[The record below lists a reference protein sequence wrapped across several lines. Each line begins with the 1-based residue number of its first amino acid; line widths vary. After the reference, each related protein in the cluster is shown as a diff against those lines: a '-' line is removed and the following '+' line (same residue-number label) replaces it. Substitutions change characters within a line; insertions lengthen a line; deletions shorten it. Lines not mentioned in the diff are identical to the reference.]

1 MGIQALQPVR
11 PAVEA
16 LDDPVLLGR
25 SLGFFNWVFAHYFRV
40 EVIGLEQLP
49 AGASLLVSNHGGF
62 IPWDGA
68 MIHAAIWRAK
78 GRHPRFLVTSWA
90 FTVKGLGGFLRR
102 TGNVPASPET
112 AARLLAQGEIVGTF
126 PEGVDGVA
134 KPLWRRYQPERF
146 REGFARLALKQR
158 VPIVPISVVGSED
171 SYPIV
176 ANWAWLGRKLGGE
189 ALPITLFWPWL
200 GPLGLFPLPVKWIIR
215 IHAPVN
221 VPPLPASEG
230 FDTTTVSRVARQV
243 ERTIDEGV
251 QAARRWRHFLF
262 F

>member
-1 MGIQALQPVR
+1 MF
-11 PAVEA
+11 
-16 LDDPVLLGR
+16 D
-25 SLGFFNWVFAHYFRV
+25 HYFRV
-40 EVIGLEQLP
+40 EVVGLEHLP
-49 AGASLLVSNHGGF
+49 AGPSLLVSNHGGF

-68 MIHAAIWRAK
+68 MIHTAIWRAT

-90 FTVKGLGGFLRR
+90 FTLKGLGTFLRR

-112 AARLLAQGEIVGTF
+112 AARLLADGEIVGTF

-134 KPLWRRYQPERF
+134 KPIWHRYRPERF
-146 REGFARLALKQR
+146 REGFARLALKER

-189 ALPITLFWPWL
+189 ALPITPFWPLL
-200 GPLGLFPLPVKWIIR
+200 GPLGLVPLPVKWVIR
-215 IHAPVN
+215 IHTPVN
-221 VPPLPASEG
+221 VPAAAASTGLDAAE
-230 FDTTTVSRVARQV
+230 VSRVAQQV

-251 QAARRWRHFLF
+251 KSSLRRRRGLF